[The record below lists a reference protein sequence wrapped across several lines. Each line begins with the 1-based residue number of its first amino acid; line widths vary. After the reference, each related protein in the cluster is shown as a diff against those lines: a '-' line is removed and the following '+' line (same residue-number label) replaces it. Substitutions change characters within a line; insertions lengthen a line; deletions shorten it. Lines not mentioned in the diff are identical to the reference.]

1 MFLEISMRKPTRI
14 RISGMMIM
22 QQMQAQMRPQ
32 IESLFEPFPLAIV
45 QLTKIKV
52 WMDGSTDTLLQ
63 RPVHVELITAISVTV

>member
-1 MFLEISMRKPTRI
+1 MFLEISMMKPTRI

-22 QQMQAQMRPQ
+22 QQMQVQMRPQ
-32 IESLFEPFPLAIV
+32 IESLFEPFPLAFV